1 MMRTAL
7 YPVILG
13 VSIGGALAGCSPS
26 STSAPNN
33 GVPGGDGGT
42 QTDASDDAGTQTDAS
57 GGDGGTQTDASG
69 DGGSSE
75 DASSPSGGGRVFV
88 TSVAFGAN
96 LDTASGGPGTAADGA
111 PFGDTICT
119 AGATSANLGGTWK
132 AWLSSSSGSALERV
146 GGSGPWTL
154 VDKTT
159 VVFGSHADLASAPM
173 HAIDHDE
180 FGNPAPP
187 GCVWTGTDNGGGAS
201 ASFCKSWTSIS
212 MSDTATYGDPV
223 GTSDWTNVSTA
234 PCNSV
239 CRLYCFEQ

>member
-1 MMRTAL
+1 MTPTSL
-7 YPVILG
+7 YAVILG
-13 VSIGGALAGCSPS
+13 LSIGGALAACSS
-26 STSAPNN
+26 NSTSGPNN
-33 GVPGGDGGT
+33 GV
-42 QTDASDDAGTQTDAS
+42 A

-69 DGGSSE
+69 DGGSLQ
-75 DASSPSGGGRVFV
+75 DASSPSGSARVFV

-111 PFGDTICT
+111 PFGDKICT

-132 AWLSSSSGSALERV
+132 AWLPSSSGGVTTTALERV
-146 GGSGPWTL
+146 DGSGPWTL

-159 VVFGSHADLASAPM
+159 VVFGSHADLTSAPM

-180 FGNPAPP
+180 FGNPSPP

-212 MSDTATYGDPV
+212 MSDTATIGDPV
-223 GTSDWTNVSTA
+223 GTSDWTNAGTA
-234 PCNSV
+234 TCNDV